1 MHAEPDTVV
10 ASESDW
16 MGEHSAPTR
25 KARAATWF
33 VTRKYPPRVGGMER
47 FSWELTTRM
56 AKRRTTRLI
65 ALRSGR
71 FWLPLFLAGGALSII
86 AGGVTR
92 RITLLHLGDSALA
105 PLGRI
110 ARLFAIPVCV
120 TVHGRDVTYA
130 NPLYRLWLQVFFRDF
145 DAYVCVSAAAR
156 SAALRVGVPA
166 TRTCVIGNG
175 VIPSAVSNAARE
187 PDLLLF
193 VGRLVRRKGLEWFV
207 HSVLPRIAQ
216 RRSSVRLA
224 VIGAGPERATIQ
236 RAAVA
241 AGVADRIQ
249 WCGAVPD
256 AVRTEWLAR
265 AAVCIAP
272 NVRVTGDIEGYGIV
286 ALEAAAAG
294 CALVAAD
301 LEGLHDAIVDG
312 QGGRLISSEDADA
325 WIQAILELLNDPAR
339 AAALGDRARA
349 WVRTDRD
356 WEAVCDRYEALFD
369 DLGRAAKG

>member
-1 MHAEPDTVV
+1 MAE
-10 ASESDW
+10 SERGG
-16 MGEHSAPTR
+16 MAEHSPPAR
-25 KARAATWF
+25 KARAGTWF
-33 VTRKYPPRVGGMER
+33 VTRKYPPRIGGMER

-56 AKRRTTRLI
+56 AKRRPTRLL

-71 FWLPLFLAGGALSII
+71 FWLPLFLVTSALSII

-92 RITLLHLGDSALA
+92 RITLLHLGDAALA

-120 TVHGRDVTYA
+120 TVHGRDVTYD
-130 NPLYRLWLQVFFRDF
+130 NPLYRLWLQIFFGGF

-166 TRTCVIGNG
+166 THTCVIGNG
-175 VIPSAVSNAARE
+175 VIASAAPNAPRE

-207 HSVLPRIAQ
+207 HAVLPCVVQ
-216 RRSSVRLA
+216 RRSGVRLA
-224 VIGAGPERATIQ
+224 VIGAGPERAAIQ
-236 RAAVA
+236 QAALT

-272 NVRVTGDIEGYGIV
+272 NVRVAGDIEGYGIA

-301 LEGLHDAIVDG
+301 IEGLHDAIAGG
-312 QGGRLISSEDADA
+312 QGGYLITSEDADA
-325 WIQAILELLNDPAR
+325 WIQTIVELLNEPSR
-339 AAALGDRARA
+339 ATSLGDRARA

-369 DLGRAAKG
+369 ELGRAAKA